1 MTRGFIDRLGLKHQL
16 HGHEGCVNCIQW
28 SENGELLASG
38 SDDVKVIVWDPFAGK
53 KLQEITTGHEGNIFS
68 VKFMTDT
75 ANNLIVSGAA
85 DYKIQ
90 LHDMTARKTV
100 QTYKKHIYRVKRCEV
115 SSGCPNIFWRYI
127 YALIMY
133 LVSYFTNYFPVL

>member
-38 SDDVKVIVWDPFAGK
+38 SDDVKVMVWDPFGGK
-53 KLQEITTGHEGNIFS
+53 KLQELTTGHEGNIFS
-68 VKFMTDT
+68 VKFMPDT

-85 DYKIQ
+85 DYKLQ
-90 LHDMTARKTV
+90 LHDMTAGKTV

-115 SSGCPNIFWRYI
+115 SAGCPNIFWRYI
-127 YALIMY
+127 CVISRFFSIQARI
-133 LVSYFTNYFPVL
+133 FQ